1 MQEKD
6 LGVIIERCRSG
17 NIDAYNEL
25 IDLYGKKIFNMIY
38 KLIGEY
44 HDSAD
49 LTQEVYIKI
58 YKNISKFRS
67 ESSFWSWV
75 YIIIRNNCKDYF
87 RKKYRVNYEYIDQEN
102 EDEKP
107 IEIVDKKGYVEDLI
121 IRKYEK
127 DVINKSINQLNYSA
141 KEIVILR
148 EIYGYSYS
156 EIAAML
162 SISEGTVKSRLN
174 RARDKLKNI
183 IQTMEQT

>member
-1 MQEKD
+1 MQEKELD
-6 LGVIIERCRSG
+6 IIIERCRNG
-17 NIDAYNEL
+17 DTDAYGDL
-25 IDLYGKKIFNMIY
+25 IDLYGKKIFNMVY
-38 KLIGEY
+38 KLIGDY

-58 YKNISKFRS
+58 YKNISKFRGD
-67 ESSFWSWV
+67 SSFWSWL
-75 YIIIRNNCKDYF
+75 YTIIRNTCKDYF
-87 RKKYRVNYEYIDQEN
+87 RKKYKENFEYIDKDN

-107 IEIVDKKGYVEDLI
+107 LEIIDEKGFVEDLI
-121 IRKYEK
+121 IKKYEK
-127 DVINKSINQLNYSA
+127 DVITKSINLLNYSA

-148 EIYGYSYS
+148 EIYGYTYS

-183 IQTMEQT
+183 IETMEQK